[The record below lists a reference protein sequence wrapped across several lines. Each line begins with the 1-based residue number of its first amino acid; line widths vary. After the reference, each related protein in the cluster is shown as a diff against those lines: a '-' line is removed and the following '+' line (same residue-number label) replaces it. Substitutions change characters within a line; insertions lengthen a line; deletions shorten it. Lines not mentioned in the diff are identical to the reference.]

1 MQIHIQSQGL
11 ALDAEVARLVR
22 RQVSDALANSADHIQ
37 HASLHLADINGR
49 KGGVDKQCHLV
60 VQLRGL
66 PAVIVHETRP
76 ELHEAIGRALKR
88 AQHSL
93 TRRVGRHRQVAGH
106 ADHLESDAWRL
117 A

>member
-1 MQIHIQSQGL
+1 MQIDIQSQGL
-11 ALDAEVARLVR
+11 VLDAESVRLFR
-22 RQVSDALANSADHIQ
+22 RQVSEALANSADHIQ

-66 PAVIVHETRP
+66 PAVVVHETRP
-76 ELHEAIGRALKR
+76 ELYMAIGRALKR

-93 TRRVGRHRQVAGH
+93 TRRIGRHRHVAGLAH
-106 ADHLESDAWRL
+106 TPEPDAWSL